1 MALLGIIGGT
11 GLYDIDGLEGVER
24 VELETPYGAP
34 SDAYVVGNLGERR
47 LAFLPRHG
55 VGHRVLPSELNFR
68 ANIHGFKQLGADAIV
83 SVSAVGSLREHI
95 EPGDVVVPH
104 QFIDR
109 TRGRIST
116 FFGEGVVAHVG
127 FADPF
132 CPVLCDLA
140 FACAGG
146 AGAEAHEGG
155 VYVCMEGP
163 QFSTRAESHL
173 YRSWGG
179 DVIGMTNLQEAKL
192 AREAEI
198 CFVTLAMATDY
209 DCWRSEDEAVEVED
223 VLRVL
228 KHNAVLAR
236 DIVQQIATQIGDDRA
251 CTCRK
256 ALEGAV
262 ITDPACIAPERIRE
276 LDAIAGRVLRPG
288 TQETRDQKEGEKQS

>member
-1 MALLGIIGGT
+1 
-11 GLYDIDGLEGVER
+11 
-24 VELETPYGAP
+24 
-34 SDAYVVGNLGERR
+34 
-47 LAFLPRHG
+47 
-55 VGHRVLPSELNFR
+55 
-68 ANIHGFKQLGADAIV
+68 
-83 SVSAVGSLREHI
+83 
-95 EPGDVVVPH
+95 
-104 QFIDR
+104 
-109 TRGRIST
+109 
-116 FFGEGVVAHVG
+116 
-127 FADPF
+127 
-132 CPVLCDLA
+132 
-140 FACAGG
+140 
-146 AGAEAHEGG
+146 
-155 VYVCMEGP
+155 
-163 QFSTRAESHL
+163 
-173 YRSWGG
+173 
-179 DVIGMTNLQEAKL
+179 MTNLQEAKL

-288 TQETRDQKEGEKQS
+288 TQETRDQQKGENQS